1 MKVATFNTWGNY
13 GPPERKPVLAQA
25 IRNLDADLVCLQEV
39 VDPAFLEQFAYPV
52 RLHAAAGTLALLSR
66 FPLISRREITYQAV
80 SPLETCVRQAL
91 LAELSVD
98 GRPLWAVTTHL
109 AWKKED
115 EAIRL
120 AQAEELLRAVRP
132 LGGCVLLSGD
142 FNAEPAHAPVDRIR
156 RAGFVDLFAHR
167 HPKEPGWT
175 WDNQNPFIQ
184 SHSVRFP
191 DRRIDYLF
199 LKREALKEFKLS
211 DCAVVC
217 RESSPEGIHPS
228 DHYGVSATLEVSS
241 AR

>member
-39 VDPAFLEQFAYPV
+39 VDPVFLEQFPYPV
-52 RLHAAAGTLALLSR
+52 RLHAPAGTLAILSR
-66 FPLISRREITYQAV
+66 FPLVSHREITYQAV

-91 LAELSVD
+91 VAELSID
-98 GRPLWAVTTHL
+98 GRSLWAVTTHL
-109 AWKKED
+109 SWK
-115 EAIRL
+115 EADGATRL
-120 AQAEELLRAVRP
+120 AQTEELLRAVEP
-132 LGGCVLLSGD
+132 LGGRVLLSGD
-142 FNAEPAHAPVDRIR
+142 FNAEPAHTPVDRIR
-156 RAGFVDLFAHR
+156 RAGFVDLFSRR

-184 SHSVRFP
+184 SHLVRFP

-199 LKREALKEFKLS
+199 LRQEALKEFDPS
-211 DCAVVC
+211 ECEVVC
-217 RESSPEGIHPS
+217 RTSSPEGMHPS
-228 DHYGVSATLEVSS
+228 DHYGVLATLEISG